1 MNKGERI
8 KYLRKEILGLTQ
20 QEFAQKI
27 NISRGNCASIELG
40 RVSLTERV
48 KNDICQV
55 WNINGDWIEIGG
67 PDESIFN
74 ELTSEMEIAL
84 CASEILENADDE
96 VIKTIIEF
104 IKIYKK
110 LDSSSK
116 EVIKNFGKELIKN
129 LK

>member
-1 MNKGERI
+1 M
-8 KYLRKEILGLTQ
+8 
-20 QEFAQKI
+20 
-27 NISRGNCASIELG
+27 
-40 RVSLTERV
+40 
-48 KNDICQV
+48 
-55 WNINGDWIEIGG
+55 
-67 PDESIFN
+67 
-74 ELTSEMEIAL
+74 
-84 CASEILENADDE
+84 ENADDE